1 MKIKFSALE
10 DISVIT
16 IYSNRKN
23 CLMKKSL
30 KLLIFRPISIGAN
43 NIIENGTIR
52 SLFTTFTLFWLIN
65 SILVVLHGGYVK
77 YSNFLFSLSLDRYI
91 GFNLFPYIFDFIISI
106 VVSFLMACLC
116 WANFNL
122 WTEINFTKLFKVSLI
137 ISCLQQIPSIIRSIL
152 LYLVQFLSL
161 HSPYWTKIALD
172 CLKSIINLSEIYI
185 MFLFIVLLYKLT
197 KVNRFA
203 ITLFAIVV
211 FISIAQLQNIIIQS
225 IS

>member
-1 MKIKFSALE
+1 MIKFLA
-10 DISVIT
+10 
-16 IYSNRKN
+16 
-23 CLMKKSL
+23 
-30 KLLIFRPISIGAN
+30 LLIFKPISIGAN
-43 NIIENGTIR
+43 NIIENGTIK

-106 VVSFLMACLC
+106 VVSLLMACLC
-116 WANFNL
+116 WANFKL

-137 ISCLQQIPSIIRSIL
+137 ISCLQQIPSIIRSIF
-152 LYLVQFLSL
+152 LYLVKFLSL
-161 HSPYWTKIALD
+161 YSPYWTKVALD
-172 CLKSIINLSEIYI
+172 CLKTIVNLSEIYI
-185 MFLFIVLLYKLT
+185 LFLFIVLLYKLT
-197 KVNRFA
+197 KVNRIA

-211 FISIAQLQNIIIQS
+211 FIGIAQLQNIIIKS

>member
-1 MKIKFSALE
+1 M
-10 DISVIT
+10 
-16 IYSNRKN
+16 N
-23 CLMKKSL
+23 KSL
-30 KLLIFRPISIGAN
+30 SLLIFKPISTGAN
-43 NIIENGTIR
+43 NIIENGTIK
-52 SLFTTFTLFWLIN
+52 SLFTTFTLFWFIN

-106 VVSFLMACLC
+106 VVSLLLACLC

-152 LYLVQFLSL
+152 LYLVQFLSF
-161 HSPYWTKIALD
+161 HSPYWAKIALD
-172 CLKSIINLSEIYI
+172 CLKTIVNLSEIYI
-185 MFLFIVLLYKLT
+185 LFLFIVLLYKLT
-197 KVNRFA
+197 KVNMFA

-211 FISIAQLQNIIIQS
+211 FIGIAQLQNIIIKS

>member
-1 MKIKFSALE
+1 MIKFLA
-10 DISVIT
+10 
-16 IYSNRKN
+16 
-23 CLMKKSL
+23 
-30 KLLIFRPISIGAN
+30 LLIFKPISIGAT
-43 NIIENGTIR
+43 NIIENETIK

-65 SILVVLHGGYVK
+65 SMLVVLHGGYVK

-106 VVSFLMACLC
+106 IVTLLMACLC

-137 ISCLQQIPSIIRSIL
+137 ISCLQQIPSIIRSIF

-211 FISIAQLQNIIIQS
+211 FIGIAQLQNIIIKS

>member
-1 MKIKFSALE
+1 MIKFLA
-10 DISVIT
+10 
-16 IYSNRKN
+16 
-23 CLMKKSL
+23 
-30 KLLIFRPISIGAN
+30 LLIFRPISIGAN
-43 NIIENGTIR
+43 NIIENGTIK

-106 VVSFLMACLC
+106 VVSLLLACLC

-152 LYLVQFLSL
+152 LYLVQFLSF
-161 HSPYWTKIALD
+161 HSPYWAKIALD
-172 CLKSIINLSEIYI
+172 CLKTIVNLSEIYI
-185 MFLFIVLLYKLT
+185 LFLFIVLLYKLT

-211 FISIAQLQNIIIQS
+211 FIGIAQLQNIIIKS

>member
-1 MKIKFSALE
+1 MIKFLA
-10 DISVIT
+10 
-16 IYSNRKN
+16 
-23 CLMKKSL
+23 
-30 KLLIFRPISIGAN
+30 LLIFKPISIGAN
-43 NIIENGTIR
+43 NIIENGTIK
-52 SLFTTFTLFWLIN
+52 SLFTTFTLLWFIN

-106 VVSFLMACLC
+106 VVSLLLACLC

-122 WTEINFTKLFKVSLI
+122 WLEINFTKLFKVSLI

-152 LYLVQFLSL
+152 LYLVQFLSF
-161 HSPYWTKIALD
+161 HSPFWTKIALD
-172 CLKSIINLSEIYI
+172 SLKTIVNLSEIYI
-185 MFLFIVLLYKLT
+185 LFLFIVLLYKLT

-211 FISIAQLQNIIIQS
+211 FIGIAQLQNIIIKS

>member
-1 MKIKFSALE
+1 MIKFLA
-10 DISVIT
+10 
-16 IYSNRKN
+16 
-23 CLMKKSL
+23 
-30 KLLIFRPISIGAN
+30 LLIFKPISIGAN
-43 NIIENGTIR
+43 NIIENGTIK
-52 SLFTTFTLFWLIN
+52 SLFTTFTLFWFIN
-65 SILVVLHGGYVK
+65 SILVALHGGYVK

-106 VVSFLMACLC
+106 VVSLLLACLC
-116 WANFNL
+116 WANFNI

-161 HSPYWTKIALD
+161 HSPYWAKIALD
-172 CLKSIINLSEIYI
+172 CLKTIVNLSEIYI

-211 FISIAQLQNIIIQS
+211 FIGIAQLQNIIIKS

>member
-43 NIIENGTIR
+43 NIIENETIK

-211 FISIAQLQNIIIQS
+211 FISIAQLQNIFIQS

>member
-1 MKIKFSALE
+1 MIKFLA
-10 DISVIT
+10 
-16 IYSNRKN
+16 
-23 CLMKKSL
+23 
-30 KLLIFRPISIGAN
+30 LLIFRPISIGAN
-43 NIIENGTIR
+43 NIIENGTIK

-106 VVSFLMACLC
+106 VVSLLMACLC

-172 CLKSIINLSEIYI
+172 CLKTIINLSEIYI

-197 KVNRFA
+197 KVNRIA

-211 FISIAQLQNIIIQS
+211 FIGIAQLQNIIIKS

>member
-1 MKIKFSALE
+1 MIKFLA
-10 DISVIT
+10 
-16 IYSNRKN
+16 
-23 CLMKKSL
+23 
-30 KLLIFRPISIGAN
+30 LLIFKPISIGAN
-43 NIIENGTIR
+43 NIIENVTIK
-52 SLFTTFTLFWLIN
+52 SIFTTFTLFWLIN
-65 SILVVLHGGYVK
+65 SMLVVLHGGYVK

-106 VVSFLMACLC
+106 IVTLLMACLC

-137 ISCLQQIPSIIRSIL
+137 ISCLQQIPSIIRSIF

-211 FISIAQLQNIIIQS
+211 FIGIAQLQNIIIKS

>member
-1 MKIKFSALE
+1 
-10 DISVIT
+10 
-16 IYSNRKN
+16 
-23 CLMKKSL
+23 MKKSL
-30 KLLIFRPISIGAN
+30 YLLIFRPISIGAN
-43 NIIENGTIR
+43 NIIENGTIK

-106 VVSFLMACLC
+106 IVTLLMACLC

-137 ISCLQQIPSIIRSIL
+137 ISCLQQIPSIIRSIF

-211 FISIAQLQNIIIQS
+211 FIGIAQLQNIIIKS

>member
-1 MKIKFSALE
+1 MIKFL
-10 DISVIT
+10 T
-16 IYSNRKN
+16 
-23 CLMKKSL
+23 
-30 KLLIFRPISIGAN
+30 LLIFKPISIGAN
-43 NIIENGTIR
+43 NIIENGTIK

-106 VVSFLMACLC
+106 VVSLLMACLC
-116 WANFNL
+116 WANFKL

-172 CLKSIINLSEIYI
+172 CLRSIINLSEICI

>member
-1 MKIKFSALE
+1 MIKFLA
-10 DISVIT
+10 
-16 IYSNRKN
+16 
-23 CLMKKSL
+23 
-30 KLLIFRPISIGAN
+30 LLIFRPISIGAN
-43 NIIENGTIR
+43 NIIENGTIK

-106 VVSFLMACLC
+106 VVSLLLACLC
-116 WANFNL
+116 WANFNF

-172 CLKSIINLSEIYI
+172 CLKTIINLSEIYI

-211 FISIAQLQNIIIQS
+211 FIGIAQLQNIIIKS

>member
-1 MKIKFSALE
+1 MIKFLA
-10 DISVIT
+10 
-16 IYSNRKN
+16 
-23 CLMKKSL
+23 
-30 KLLIFRPISIGAN
+30 LLIFRPISIGAN
-43 NIIENGTIR
+43 NIIENGTIK

-106 VVSFLMACLC
+106 VVSLLMACLC

-137 ISCLQQIPSIIRSIL
+137 ISCLQQIPSIIRSIF
-152 LYLVQFLSL
+152 LYLVHFLSL
-161 HSPYWTKIALD
+161 HSPYWTKIVLD
-172 CLKSIINLSEIYI
+172 SLKTIFNLSEIYI

-211 FISIAQLQNIIIQS
+211 FIGIAQLQNIIIKS
-225 IS
+225 MS

>member
-1 MKIKFSALE
+1 
-10 DISVIT
+10 
-16 IYSNRKN
+16 
-23 CLMKKSL
+23 MKKSL
-30 KLLIFRPISIGAN
+30 HLLIFKPISTGAN
-43 NIIENGTIR
+43 YIMENETIK

-106 VVSFLMACLC
+106 VVSLLMSCLC

-172 CLKSIINLSEIYI
+172 CLKTIINLSEIYI
-185 MFLFIVLLYKLT
+185 IFLFIVLLYKLT

-211 FISIAQLQNIIIQS
+211 FIGIAQLQNIIIKS

>member
-1 MKIKFSALE
+1 
-10 DISVIT
+10 
-16 IYSNRKN
+16 
-23 CLMKKSL
+23 MKKSL
-30 KLLIFRPISIGAN
+30 YLLIFRPISIGAI
-43 NIIENGTIR
+43 NIIENGTIK

-65 SILVVLHGGYVK
+65 SMLVVLHGGYVK

-106 VVSFLMACLC
+106 IVTLLMACLC

-152 LYLVQFLSL
+152 LYLVQFLSF
-161 HSPYWTKIALD
+161 HSPYWAKIALD
-172 CLKSIINLSEIYI
+172 CLKTIVNLSEIYI
-185 MFLFIVLLYKLT
+185 LFLFIVLLYKLT

-203 ITLFAIVV
+203 ITLFAVVV
-211 FISIAQLQNIIIQS
+211 FIGIAQLQNIIIKS

>member
-1 MKIKFSALE
+1 MIKFLA
-10 DISVIT
+10 
-16 IYSNRKN
+16 
-23 CLMKKSL
+23 
-30 KLLIFRPISIGAN
+30 LLIFKPISIGAN
-43 NIIENGTIR
+43 NIIENGTIK

-106 VVSFLMACLC
+106 VVSLLMACLC

-137 ISCLQQIPSIIRSIL
+137 ISCLQQIPSIIRSIF
-152 LYLVQFLSL
+152 LYLVHFLSL

-172 CLKSIINLSEIYI
+172 SLKTIFNLSEIYI

-211 FISIAQLQNIIIQS
+211 FIGIAQLQNIIIKS
-225 IS
+225 MS

>member
-1 MKIKFSALE
+1 
-10 DISVIT
+10 
-16 IYSNRKN
+16 
-23 CLMKKSL
+23 MKKSL
-30 KLLIFRPISIGAN
+30 HLLIFKPISTGAN
-43 NIIENGTIR
+43 YIMENETIK

-106 VVSFLMACLC
+106 VVSLLLSCLC

-172 CLKSIINLSEIYI
+172 CLKTIINLSEIYI

-211 FISIAQLQNIIIQS
+211 FIGIAQLQNS
-225 IS
+225 K

>member
-1 MKIKFSALE
+1 MF
-10 DISVIT
+10 
-16 IYSNRKN
+16 
-23 CLMKKSL
+23 KSL
-30 KLLIFRPISIGAN
+30 RLLTLRPISTGAN
-43 NIIENGTIR
+43 YIMENETIK

-65 SILVVLHGGYVK
+65 SMLVVLHGGYVK

-106 VVSFLMACLC
+106 IVTLLMACLC

-122 WTEINFTKLFKVSLI
+122 WTEINFTNLFKVSLI
-137 ISCLQQIPSIIRSIL
+137 ISCLQQIPSIIRSIF

-211 FISIAQLQNIIIQS
+211 FIGIAQLQNIIIKS

>member
-1 MKIKFSALE
+1 MIKFLA
-10 DISVIT
+10 
-16 IYSNRKN
+16 
-23 CLMKKSL
+23 
-30 KLLIFRPISIGAN
+30 LLIFKPISIGAN
-43 NIIENGTIR
+43 NIIENGTIK
-52 SLFTTFTLFWLIN
+52 SLFNTFTLFWLIN
-65 SILVVLHGGYVK
+65 SMLVVLHGGYVK

-106 VVSFLMACLC
+106 IVTLLMACLC

-137 ISCLQQIPSIIRSIL
+137 ISCLQQIPSIIRSIF

-203 ITLFAIVV
+203 ITLFAIIV
-211 FISIAQLQNIIIQS
+211 FIGIAQLQNIIIKS

>member
-1 MKIKFSALE
+1 MNK
-10 DISVIT
+10 
-16 IYSNRKN
+16 
-23 CLMKKSL
+23 CLS
-30 KLLIFRPISIGAN
+30 LLIFKPISTGAN
-43 NIIENGTIR
+43 NIIENGTIK
-52 SLFTTFTLFWLIN
+52 SLFTTFTLFWFIN

-106 VVSFLMACLC
+106 VVSLLLACLC

-152 LYLVQFLSL
+152 LYLVQFLSF
-161 HSPYWTKIALD
+161 HSPYWAKIALD
-172 CLKSIINLSEIYI
+172 CLKTIVNLSEIYI
-185 MFLFIVLLYKLT
+185 LFLFIVLLYKLT

-211 FISIAQLQNIIIQS
+211 FIGIAQLQNIIIKS

>member
-1 MKIKFSALE
+1 MIKFLA
-10 DISVIT
+10 
-16 IYSNRKN
+16 
-23 CLMKKSL
+23 
-30 KLLIFRPISIGAN
+30 LLIFKPISIGAT
-43 NIIENGTIR
+43 NIIKNETIK

-106 VVSFLMACLC
+106 VVSLLMACLC

-137 ISCLQQIPSIIRSIL
+137 ISCLQQIPSIIRSL
-152 LYLVQFLSL
+152 LLNLVQFLSL

-172 CLKSIINLSEIYI
+172 CLKTIVNLSEIYI

-197 KVNRFA
+197 KVNMFA

-211 FISIAQLQNIIIQS
+211 FVGIAQLQNIIIKS

>member
-1 MKIKFSALE
+1 M
-10 DISVIT
+10 
-16 IYSNRKN
+16 N
-23 CLMKKSL
+23 KSL
-30 KLLIFRPISIGAN
+30 SLLIFKPISTGAN
-43 NIIENGTIR
+43 NIIENGTIK
-52 SLFTTFTLFWLIN
+52 SLFTTFTLFWFIN

-106 VVSFLMACLC
+106 VVSLLLACLC

-152 LYLVQFLSL
+152 LYLVQFLSF
-161 HSPYWTKIALD
+161 HSPYWAKIALD
-172 CLKSIINLSEIYI
+172 CLKTIVNLSEIYI
-185 MFLFIVLLYKLT
+185 LFLFIVLLYKLT

-203 ITLFAIVV
+203 ITLFAVVV
-211 FISIAQLQNIIIQS
+211 FIGIAQLQNIIIKS

>member
-1 MKIKFSALE
+1 MIKFLA
-10 DISVIT
+10 
-16 IYSNRKN
+16 
-23 CLMKKSL
+23 
-30 KLLIFRPISIGAN
+30 LLIFKPISTGAN
-43 NIIENGTIR
+43 NIIENGTIK
-52 SLFTTFTLFWLIN
+52 SLFTTFTLFWFIN

-106 VVSFLMACLC
+106 VVSLLLAYLC

-152 LYLVQFLSL
+152 LYLVQFLSF
-161 HSPYWTKIALD
+161 HSPFWTKIALD
-172 CLKSIINLSEIYI
+172 CLKTIVNLSEIYI
-185 MFLFIVLLYKLT
+185 LFLFIVLLYKLT

-211 FISIAQLQNIIIQS
+211 FIGIAQLQNIIIRL

>member
-1 MKIKFSALE
+1 MIKFLA
-10 DISVIT
+10 
-16 IYSNRKN
+16 
-23 CLMKKSL
+23 
-30 KLLIFRPISIGAN
+30 LLIFKPISIGTN
-43 NIIENGTIR
+43 NIIKNGTIK
-52 SLFTTFTLFWLIN
+52 SLFTTFTLFWFIN

-106 VVSFLMACLC
+106 VVSLLLACLC
-116 WANFNL
+116 WANFNF

-137 ISCLQQIPSIIRSIL
+137 ISCLQQIPSIIRSIF
-152 LYLVQFLSL
+152 LYLVKFLSL
-161 HSPYWTKIALD
+161 YSPYWTKVALD
-172 CLKSIINLSEIYI
+172 CLKTIVNLSEIYI
-185 MFLFIVLLYKLT
+185 LFLFIVLLYKLT

-211 FISIAQLQNIIIQS
+211 FIGIAQLQNIIIKS

>member
-1 MKIKFSALE
+1 MIKFLA
-10 DISVIT
+10 
-16 IYSNRKN
+16 
-23 CLMKKSL
+23 
-30 KLLIFRPISIGAN
+30 LLIFKPISIDAN
-43 NIIENGTIR
+43 NIIENGTIK

-106 VVSFLMACLC
+106 VVSLLLACLC

-137 ISCLQQIPSIIRSIL
+137 ISCLQQIPSIIRSIF
-152 LYLVQFLSL
+152 LYLVKFLSL
-161 HSPYWTKIALD
+161 YSPYWTKVALD
-172 CLKSIINLSEIYI
+172 CLKTIVNLSEIYI
-185 MFLFIVLLYKLT
+185 LFLFIVLLYKLT
-197 KVNRFA
+197 KVNRIA

-211 FISIAQLQNIIIQS
+211 FIGIAQLQNIIIKS

>member
-1 MKIKFSALE
+1 MFY
-10 DISVIT
+10 T
-16 IYSNRKN
+16 
-23 CLMKKSL
+23 KSL
-30 KLLIFRPISIGAN
+30 HLLIFRPISIGAN
-43 NIIENGTIR
+43 NIIENGTIK

-106 VVSFLMACLC
+106 VVSLLMACLC

-172 CLKSIINLSEIYI
+172 CLKTIINLSEIYI

-211 FISIAQLQNIIIQS
+211 FIGIAQLQNIIIKS

>member
-1 MKIKFSALE
+1 MF
-10 DISVIT
+10 
-16 IYSNRKN
+16 
-23 CLMKKSL
+23 KSL
-30 KLLIFRPISIGAN
+30 RLLTLRPISTGAN
-43 NIIENGTIR
+43 YIMENETIKF
-52 SLFTTFTLFWLIN
+52 LFTTFTLFWLIN
-65 SILVVLHGGYVK
+65 SMLVVLHGGYVK

-106 VVSFLMACLC
+106 IVTLLMACLC

-122 WTEINFTKLFKVSLI
+122 WTEINFTNLFKVSLI
-137 ISCLQQIPSIIRSIL
+137 ISCLQQIPSIIRSIF

-211 FISIAQLQNIIIQS
+211 FIGIAQLQNIIIKS

>member
-1 MKIKFSALE
+1 MIKFLA
-10 DISVIT
+10 
-16 IYSNRKN
+16 
-23 CLMKKSL
+23 
-30 KLLIFRPISIGAN
+30 LLIFKPISIGTN
-43 NIIENGTIR
+43 NIIEYKTIK
-52 SLFTTFTLFWLIN
+52 SLFSTFTLFWFIN

-77 YSNFLFSLSLDRYI
+77 YSNFLFSLSMDRYI

-106 VVSFLMACLC
+106 VVSLLLACLC

-152 LYLVQFLSL
+152 LYLVQFLSF
-161 HSPYWTKIALD
+161 HSPYRAKIALD
-172 CLKSIINLSEIYI
+172 CLKTIVNLSEIYI
-185 MFLFIVLLYKLT
+185 LFLFIVLLYKLT

-211 FISIAQLQNIIIQS
+211 FIGIAQLQNIIIKS

>member
-1 MKIKFSALE
+1 MIKFLA
-10 DISVIT
+10 
-16 IYSNRKN
+16 
-23 CLMKKSL
+23 
-30 KLLIFRPISIGAN
+30 LLIFKPISIGAN
-43 NIIENGTIR
+43 NIIENGTIK
-52 SLFTTFTLFWLIN
+52 SLFTTFTLFWFIN

-77 YSNFLFSLSLDRYI
+77 YSSFLFSLSLDRYI

-106 VVSFLMACLC
+106 VVSLLLACLC

-122 WTEINFTKLFKVSLI
+122 WTEINFTKLFKVSII

-161 HSPYWTKIALD
+161 HSPYWAKIALD
-172 CLKSIINLSEIYI
+172 CLKTIFNLSEIYI

-203 ITLFAIVV
+203 ITIFAIVV
-211 FISIAQLQNIIIQS
+211 FIGIAQLQNIIIKS